1 MSRKMVVTGPQRLQ
15 VVDEIEQ
22 FVEEKKWVGIN
33 DLSTCL
39 RRIVVGSDL
48 KVKPSSVGIGTLILN
63 FLKPYD
69 EVLPQM
75 LRWINDPDEPEF
87 RIGDYNEEIGGRHGR
102 TLENLA
108 VSEAFA
114 MDVMKAV
121 AANCCGFGIL
131 DRGTP
136 QAKLVGYGSSNG
148 DGTGTTW
155 LVSFDKFVKP

>member
-1 MSRKMVVTGPQRLQ
+1 MVVTGPQRLQ

-75 LRWINDPDEPEF
+75 LRRALTATPTRDAPRARSRIPDPC
-87 RIGDYNEEIGGRHGR
+87 
-102 TLENLA
+102 
-108 VSEAFA
+108 
-114 MDVMKAV
+114 K
-121 AANCCGFGIL
+121 
-131 DRGTP
+131 
-136 QAKLVGYGSSNG
+136 
-148 DGTGTTW
+148 
-155 LVSFDKFVKP
+155 